1 MRFIVKE
8 NRWLTKD
15 VLLMRLMG
23 DTRSIVR
30 PGQFVQIAL
39 PGFYLRR
46 PISVCDWESGEE
58 GSLTLIYKV
67 VGHGTE
73 AMSLMEEGTELDL
86 LMGLGNGF
94 DIQADEMQTVE
105 NPLLVGGGVGV
116 PPMYGLCKRLV
127 EMGKKPT
134 MVMGFGKEDEIF
146 WKAEFEALGVRTIVT
161 TIDGSVGVKGFVT
174 DAMKQMPGEYDGV
187 MCCGPE
193 PMLKAVYDLCQP
205 ENIPGWYSFEE
216 RMACGFGV
224 CMGCSCQTKYGSKRI
239 CKDGPVLRGE
249 EIVW

>member
-15 VLLMRLMG
+15 VLLMRLCG
-23 DTRSIVR
+23 DTRSIVK

-46 PISVCDWESGEE
+46 PISVCDWQMGEE

-73 AMSLMEEGTELDL
+73 AMSLMEAGTELDL
-86 LMGLGNGF
+86 LTGLGNGF
-94 DIQADEMQTVE
+94 DLESDEARAVE
-105 NPLLVGGGVGV
+105 KPLLVGGGVGV
-116 PPMYGLCKRLV
+116 PPMYGLCKKLV
-127 EMGKKPT
+127 EAGKKPV
-134 MVMGFGKEDEIF
+134 MIMGFGKKEEIF
-146 WKAEFEALGVRTIVT
+146 WKEEFEALGVETIVT
-161 TIDGSVGVKGFVT
+161 TIDGSEGVKGFVT
-174 DAMKQMPGEYDGV
+174 DAMKQLSGRYDGV
-187 MCCGPE
+187 MTCGPE

-205 ENIPGWYSFEE
+205 ESIPGWYSFEE

-224 CMGCSCQTKYGSKRI
+224 CMGCSCQTKYGNKRI
-239 CKDGPVLRGE
+239 CKDGPVMKGE
-249 EIVW
+249 EIIW